1 MSKRNKMIYKY
12 KFITLIYV
20 LLLLVF
26 AGAFTTQAFANVY
39 QDISYRYSIEYPS
52 DWFFE
57 ANLFISGGSFKPK
70 LDYCKC
76 TFLTVDALPLQ
87 SYNTLE
93 DLKNIWTGPLSTAA
107 FGSVKNAIPTTFAAM
122 PAYKIVYNYNNGE
135 HEMISWIW
143 RAFRWT

>member
-1 MSKRNKMIYKY
+1 MIHKY

-70 LDYCKC
+70 LDYCKY

-87 SYNTLE
+87 S
-93 DLKNIWTGPLSTAA
+93 
-107 FGSVKNAIPTTFAAM
+107 
-122 PAYKIVYNYNNGE
+122 
-135 HEMISWIW
+135 
-143 RAFRWT
+143 